1 MPLTDVAVKNAKPR
15 EKPYKLSDANG
26 LYLQVEP
33 NGSKLWRLKYRFNQR
48 EKRLSFGVY
57 PVVTLTRAREHQ
69 LEARRLLSDGI
80 DPGEYKKQ
88 TRRAAVVAG
97 ANTFE
102 AVAREWFLKFS
113 SVWAKSH
120 SSKVLL
126 RLENDVFPWL
136 GSRPIASIEADELL
150 ETIRRTEDRGARET
164 ARRCL
169 GYCGQI
175 FRYAIAT
182 GRAKY
187 NTAAVLRG
195 ALAPVKSTHFAS
207 ITNPDGVGGLL
218 RAIDG
223 YHGAL
228 VTRCALRL
236 APLTFVRPG
245 ELRKAEWIHFDL
257 IAAEWRIPG
266 DRMKMGRDLIVPLS
280 TQALDVLRELQ
291 PLTGHGQY
299 LFPSVQRG
307 TRPMSENTVNAGLR
321 RLGFTGDEMTGHGF
335 RAMART
341 ILDEVLGYR
350 VEWIEHQLA
359 HEVRDHNGRAYNRTA
374 FLQQRKEMMQGWAD
388 YLDGLRS
395 PKHVVA
401 VVPKAPP
408 PSAPQFTG
416 SAGPLS
422 AKILPFVNTTLK
434 SNAE

>member
-1 MPLTDVAVKNAKPR
+1 MSLTDTTARNAKPR
-15 EKPYKLSDANG
+15 EKPYKLSDGHG

-33 NGSKLWRLKYRFNQR
+33 SGSKLWRLKYRFHEK
-48 EKRLSFGVY
+48 EKRLAFGVY
-57 PVVTLTRAREHQ
+57 PEVTLSQAREHQ
-69 LEARRLLSDGI
+69 KEARRLLNTGI
-80 DPGEYKKQ
+80 DPAEYKKQ
-88 TRRAAVVAG
+88 AKRAAVIAS

-102 AVAREWFLKFS
+102 AVGREWFLKFS
-113 SVWAKSH
+113 SVWAESH

-136 GSRPIASIEADELL
+136 GSRPIASIEADALL
-150 ETIRRTEDRGARET
+150 ETIRRTEARGALET
-164 ARRCL
+164 AHRCL

-182 GRAKY
+182 GRAKR
-187 NTAAVLRG
+187 NPAADLRG
-195 ALAPVKSTHFAS
+195 ALPPVKSTHFAS
-207 ITNPDGVGGLL
+207 ITDPDGVGGLL

-223 YHGAL
+223 YHGDL
-228 VTRCALRL
+228 KTRCALRL

-245 ELRKAEWIHFDL
+245 ELRKAEWAHFDFV
-257 IAAEWRIPG
+257 AAEWRIPG
-266 DRMKMGRDLIVPLS
+266 ERMKMGRDLVVPLS
-280 TQALDVLRELQ
+280 RQALDVLRDLY

-299 LFPSVQRG
+299 LFPSTQRN
-307 TRPMSENTVNAGLR
+307 TRPMSENTVNAALR

-374 FLQQRKEMMQGWAD
+374 FLEQRKEMMQGWAD

-395 PKHVVA
+395 AKDVVA
-401 VVPKAPP
+401 IIPKA
-408 PSAPQFTG
+408 S
-416 SAGPLS
+416 
-422 AKILPFVNTTLK
+422 PFSVSQLTRK
-434 SNAE
+434 SL